1 MGRSGIINKKRIL
14 VIGDIMLDKY
24 YEGTVSRISPEA
36 PVPVFKKMGERSVP
50 GGAANVAVNLSAAGQ
65 SVVVLS
71 VCGNDENG
79 SCLADH
85 LTNNGVDISLIKRT
99 SESTITKTRLIANH
113 NQQLLRMD
121 EEEVKEISPQT
132 ENDLIRGLQ
141 DCGESFNVVIL
152 ADYRKGLLT
161 DSFTRMVIDESCK
174 SGIKVIVDAKDP
186 KPGKYRGS
194 FLLKPNRKEL
204 GDLTGLNVDTE
215 EHVVFAARKL
225 IKETNCE
232 YVLVTCGAEG
242 MILVSDNTYE
252 KIASEAKEVYDVSG
266 AGDTVIAYLAACIAN
281 GWNVTDAI
289 KLANKAA
296 GIQVGK
302 MGTATVSLSEVF
314 PDGDRKGT
322 VVFTNGCFDI
332 LHAGHVQYLK
342 AARELGDKLIVG
354 LNSDES
360 VRRIKGEGR
369 PVNSQEDRAEILR
382 SLSFVDRVEIFDE
395 DTPLELIKKVKPDIL
410 VKGGDYSADEVVGKD
425 EVEANGGKVVI
436 LPFLEG
442 KSTTSVIDKIR
453 SMKRED

>member
-1 MGRSGIINKKRIL
+1 MNFGSLEKKKIL

-24 YEGTVSRISPEA
+24 YEGVVSRISPEA

-50 GGAANVAVNLSAAGQ
+50 GGAANVAVNLAAAGQ

-71 VCGNDENG
+71 VCGDDENG
-79 SCLADH
+79 SCLLDH
-85 LTNNGVDISLIKRT
+85 LASNGVDVGLIKRV
-99 SESTITKTRLIANH
+99 SEATITKTRFIANH

-121 EEEVKEISPQT
+121 EEEVKDINSRT
-132 ENDLIRGLQ
+132 ENDLIRSLREYG
-141 DCGESFNVVIL
+141 DTIDAIIL

-161 DSFTRMVIDESCK
+161 NSFTRKVIDESCK
-174 SGIKVIVDAKDP
+174 GEIKVIVDAKDP
-186 KPGKYRGS
+186 MPGKYRGA

-215 EHVVFAARKL
+215 EHVVFAAKKL

-242 MILVSDNTYE
+242 MILVSDGKYE

-266 AGDTVIAYLAACIAN
+266 AGDTVIAYLSACIAN
-281 GWNVTDAI
+281 GWDITEAI

-314 PDGDRKGT
+314 SDGDRKKT

-332 LHAGHVQYLK
+332 LHAGHVQYLR
-342 AARELGDKLIVG
+342 AARELGDELIVG
-354 LNSDES
+354 LNSDNS
-360 VRRIKGEGR
+360 VRRLKGEGR
-369 PVNSQEDRAEILR
+369 PVNSQEDRGEILR

-395 DTPLELIKKVKPDIL
+395 DTPLELIKRVKPDIL
-410 VKGGDYSADEVVGKD
+410 VKGGDYNINDVVGKN
-425 EVEANGGKVVI
+425 EVEAYGGKVVI
-436 LPFLEG
+436 LPFIEG
-442 KSTTSVIDKIR
+442 KSTTSIINKIR
-453 SMKRED
+453 N